1 MGKSKLEFYA
11 KITTS
16 DGREITKRVEE
27 EIPEGLNLENLDEFM
42 STFDDYERHAL
53 KARNGICEEITQA
66 WLEQAKKLLCLQT
79 ESYHRAL
86 SKHSERFRSADGDEP
101 LRYASRTLVILRTMK
116 GLRLARAGR

>member
-1 MGKSKLEFYA
+1 MGKSKLEFIA

-27 EIPEGLNLENLDEFM
+27 DIPEDLNLENLDEFL

>member
-1 MGKSKLEFYA
+1 MLALGGQTRAAFPLINSIRLCEKLEFIA

-66 WLEQAKKLLCLQT
+66 WLEQAKKG
-79 ESYHRAL
+79 A
-86 SKHSERFRSADGDEP
+86 
-101 LRYASRTLVILRTMK
+101 
-116 GLRLARAGR
+116 

>member
-53 KARNGICEEITQA
+53 KARNGIRENIA
-66 WLEQAKKLLCLQT
+66 RRAARWLAT
-79 ESYHRAL
+79 H
-86 SKHSERFRSADGDEP
+86 
-101 LRYASRTLVILRTMK
+101 
-116 GLRLARAGR
+116 

>member
-27 EIPEGLNLENLDEFM
+27 EIPEDLNLENLDEFM

-53 KARNGICEEITQA
+53 KARKGICEEITQA
-66 WLEQAKKLLCLQT
+66 WLEQAKKG
-79 ESYHRAL
+79 A
-86 SKHSERFRSADGDEP
+86 
-101 LRYASRTLVILRTMK
+101 
-116 GLRLARAGR
+116 

>member
-27 EIPEGLNLENLDEFM
+27 DIPEDLNLEDLDDFM

-53 KARNGICEEITQA
+53 KARNGICEEITQV
-66 WLEQAKKLLCLQT
+66 WLEQAKK
-79 ESYHRAL
+79 
-86 SKHSERFRSADGDEP
+86 G
-101 LRYASRTLVILRTMK
+101 
-116 GLRLARAGR
+116 G

>member
-16 DGREITKRVEE
+16 DGREIMKRVEE
-27 EIPEGLNLENLDEFM
+27 DIPDEVNLDNLDEFL

-66 WLEQAKKLLCLQT
+66 WLDEQAKK
-79 ESYHRAL
+79 
-86 SKHSERFRSADGDEP
+86 G
-101 LRYASRTLVILRTMK
+101 V
-116 GLRLARAGR
+116 

>member
-16 DGREITKRVEE
+16 DGREITKRVAED
-27 EIPEGLNLENLDEFM
+27 IPDDLTLENLDEFM

-66 WLEQAKKLLCLQT
+66 WLEQAKKG
-79 ESYHRAL
+79 A
-86 SKHSERFRSADGDEP
+86 
-101 LRYASRTLVILRTMK
+101 
-116 GLRLARAGR
+116 

>member
-27 EIPEGLNLENLDEFM
+27 EIPDDLNLENLDEFM

-66 WLEQAKKLLCLQT
+66 WLDEQAKKG
-79 ESYHRAL
+79 A
-86 SKHSERFRSADGDEP
+86 
-101 LRYASRTLVILRTMK
+101 
-116 GLRLARAGR
+116 

>member
-27 EIPEGLNLENLDEFM
+27 DIPDDLNIENLDEFM
-42 STFDDYERHAL
+42 STFDDYESHAL

-66 WLEQAKKLLCLQT
+66 WLEQAKKGAQWPTLIKAPTFCNFNTKELMLQ
-79 ESYHRAL
+79 L
-86 SKHSERFRSADGDEP
+86 F
-101 LRYASRTLVILRTMK
+101 ICCN
-116 GLRLARAGR
+116 

>member
-1 MGKSKLEFYA
+1 MLKSKLEFYA

-27 EIPEGLNLENLDEFM
+27 DIPEDLNLEDLDDFM

-66 WLEQAKKLLCLQT
+66 WLEQAKK
-79 ESYHRAL
+79 
-86 SKHSERFRSADGDEP
+86 G
-101 LRYASRTLVILRTMK
+101 
-116 GLRLARAGR
+116 G

>member
-27 EIPEGLNLENLDEFM
+27 DIPEDLNLEDLDDFM

-66 WLEQAKKLLCLQT
+66 WLDEQAKKG
-79 ESYHRAL
+79 A
-86 SKHSERFRSADGDEP
+86 
-101 LRYASRTLVILRTMK
+101 
-116 GLRLARAGR
+116 

>member
-27 EIPEGLNLENLDEFM
+27 DIPEDLNLENLDEFL